1 MSKNQITF
9 VYQSGRKDRLN
20 SEGIFPQEFFY
31 GLDHFKNIFN
41 KLEIIEF
48 DNREYRNIRY
58 LISLFLEKISGLPFF
73 MQKIINLE
81 NYKIL
86 KIRSYNFFSNQKV
99 TISSLPLVKYLNF
112 YKKIKK

>member
-1 MSKNQITF
+1 MLFIIKFANTEQESNNICLSIRLEIT
-9 VYQSGRKDRLN
+9 SCNNG

-41 KLEIIEF
+41 KQEIIEF

-58 LISLFLEKISGLPFF
+58 FISLFLEKISGLPFF

-81 NYKIL
+81 NYKIF
-86 KIRSYNFFSNQKV
+86 KIQK
-99 TISSLPLVKYLNF
+99 L
-112 YKKIKK
+112 